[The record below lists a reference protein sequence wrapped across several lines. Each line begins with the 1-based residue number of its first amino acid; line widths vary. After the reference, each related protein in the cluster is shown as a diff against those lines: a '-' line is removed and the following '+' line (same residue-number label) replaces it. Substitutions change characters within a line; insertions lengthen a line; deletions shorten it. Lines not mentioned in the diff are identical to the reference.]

1 MMTDHKPIDEEIAIP
16 PPSSTKD
23 GDYLTRD
30 IEAALEEAVR
40 ALVEREM
47 QTAQVHRRQAAV
59 NVLSRL
65 KAQLKERTTP

>member
-30 IEAALEEAVR
+30 IEAALEAAVR
-40 ALVEREM
+40 DLIDAEM
-47 QTAQVHRRQAAV
+47 QAAKVHRRQAAV

-65 KAQLKERTTP
+65 KAQK